1 MTKGIR
7 LYTEIDEELN
17 VWFDKCERDGWTI
30 MDYMIQREAK
40 TIYRRL
46 NNIPEEQVDI
56 EFKASNSWL
65 DGFRQK
71 FGIVK
76 NKATG
81 ADHKPEHFEEVV

>member
-40 TIYRRL
+40 TIYRRQ
-46 NNIPEEQVDI
+46 NNIPKE
-56 EFKASNSWL
+56 WL
-65 DGFRQK
+65 TQNLKLPIAGLMSLGRNA
-71 FGIVK
+71 VL
-76 NKATG
+76 
-81 ADHKPEHFEEVV
+81 